1 MTEEKY
7 PSRRELHGRKGR
19 NAKED
24 LPTNPEELTTTST
37 NDDTND
43 DKTNIETADIRD
55 EENNRKSSRNRRT
68 ASRKKVHKKKKSRLK
83 GCLGIFLMLLVIV
96 VAAIFLMAIN
106 FAQRIS
112 QSPSQEYSVSV
123 EHVLKRDEAVDLAE
137 QTPFSVLLM
146 GVDTGELGRTEV
158 GRSDVMVLATIN
170 PQTNTTTLT
179 SIPRDTLTEIAGYGE
194 QDKINH
200 AYAFGGP
207 QMAMNTVQNLLDIP
221 VDHYVTVNMGGFE
234 QIIDAVGGITI
245 TPETSF
251 SQDGYEFVAGQPT
264 HMDGAMALAYQR
276 NRYDSG
282 GDYSRQGRTRQIITA
297 IIDSALSFDSIFNF
311 AGIYQSLGDNLTTDL
326 SLNELIQIAQNYRSA
341 VDTIEQYQLSGEGQM
356 IDGVYYE
363 ILDPVNTAN
372 VAAELKSQ
380 LQLDE

>member
-1 MTEEKY
+1 MSEHKY
-7 PSRRELHGRKGR
+7 PSRREVHGRGGK
-19 NAKED
+19 NKLKEE
-24 LPTNPEELTTTST
+24 TVVEEIHDEKKY
-37 NDDTND
+37 NDTQ
-43 DKTNIETADIRD
+43 NIENENID
-55 EENNRKSSRNRRT
+55 EKQKAYRRNN
-68 ASRKKVHKKKKSRLK
+68 SRKKKHKKKKSKLK
-83 GCLGIFLMLLVIV
+83 GCLGFLLMFIV
-96 VAAIFLMAIN
+96 VAAAGIFLATLN
-106 FAQRIS
+106 FTQRIS
-112 QSPSQEYSVSV
+112 RPTGNEHAVSV
-123 EHVLKRDEAVDLAE
+123 EHVVKRDEAINLAE

-194 QDKINH
+194 EDKINH

-207 QMAMNTVQNLLDIP
+207 EMAMNTVQNLLEIP

-234 QIIDAVGGITI
+234 QIIDAVGGITV
-245 TPETSF
+245 TPDATF
-251 SQDGYEFVAGQPT
+251 TQDGYEFVAGQST
-264 HMDGAMALAYQR
+264 HMDGEMALAYQR

-282 GDYSRQGRTRQIITA
+282 GDYGRQGRTRQIIMA

-311 AGIYQSLGDNLTTDL
+311 ASIYQSLGDNLTTDL
-326 SLNELIQIAQNYRSA
+326 TLNELIQIAQNYRSA
-341 VDTIEQYQLSGEGQM
+341 VDTIEQYQLTGEGQT

-363 ILDPVNTAN
+363 ILDPANTAA
-372 VAAELKSQ
+372 VIDELQSQ